1 RSERIMKDRPNNV
14 PMAFLGCALLWMG
27 WFGFNG
33 GSGLAANGIAINA
46 IVVTQISAAFAMIT
60 WAIIQYMH
68 VGRVNVLGM
77 IAGAV
82 AGLVAITP
90 AAGYVGPTEAI
101 VIGIG
106 GGLLCYVGVIFMRK
120 KSGLDDALDVFGV
133 HGIGGIWGSIA
144 TGIFALPAMVPAGYE
159 GLIYGNTDLFLGQIV
174 AVISTLVFCFVV
186 SYLIIWVISKLMK
199 VTMDETEEIIGA
211 DIIEHGEP
219 SYRI

>member
-1 RSERIMKDRPNNV
+1 
-14 PMAFLGCALLWMG
+14 MAFLGCALLWMG

-46 IVVTQISAAFAMIT
+46 IVVTQISAAFAMMT
-60 WAIIQYMH
+60 WAIIQYIH

-101 VIGIG
+101 IIGIG
-106 GGLLCYVGVIFMRK
+106 GGLFCYVGVILMRK

-159 GLIYGNTDLFLGQIV
+159 GLIYGNTDLFFGQII

-186 SYLIIWVISKLMK
+186 SYLIIWIISKFMK
-199 VTMDETEEIIGA
+199 VTMDENEEIIGA